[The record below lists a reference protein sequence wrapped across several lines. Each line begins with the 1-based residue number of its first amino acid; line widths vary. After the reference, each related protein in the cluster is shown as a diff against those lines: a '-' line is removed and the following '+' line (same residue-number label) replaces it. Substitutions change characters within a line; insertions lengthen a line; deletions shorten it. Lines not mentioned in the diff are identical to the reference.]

1 MDLGLAGKSA
11 IVCGARSGLGLA
23 CAAAL
28 AGEGV
33 ALTLVSRGAAGL
45 AATAASLRAAH
56 PGLVVTAVPGDLALD
71 ATRTALLAACPA
83 PDILVL
89 NSGGPPTGG
98 VGGFARADWEAA
110 LGGNLT
116 SAVLLVRDVLDGMVA
131 RRFGRILAIT
141 SGAVKAPLPFLALS
155 NAARTGLWS
164 VLKGLSRE
172 VAAHNVTINNLM
184 PHAFETDRLAA
195 NFVSRAGQA
204 GTTPEAV
211 RAHSLS
217 RIPAGRFGQPEEFGA
232 LAAMLCSARL
242 GYVTGQSIMLDG
254 GAFEGLL

>member
-1 MDLGLAGKSA
+1 MELGLAGKTA

-23 CAAAL
+23 CATAL
-28 AGEGV
+28 ATEGV
-33 ALTLVSRGAAGL
+33 NLTLVSREAPGL
-45 AATAASLRAAH
+45 EMVAATLRAAH
-56 PGLVVTAVPGDLALD
+56 KVGVAVVAGDLALD
-71 ATRTALLAACPA
+71 ATREAVLAACSA

-98 VGGFARADWEAA
+98 VRGFRREDWEAA
-110 LGGNLT
+110 LNANLT
-116 SAVLLVRDVLDGMVA
+116 SAVLLVRDVLDGMVE

-172 VAAHNVTINNLM
+172 VAGHNVTINNLM
-184 PHAFETDRLAA
+184 PHAFETERLAS
-195 NFVSRAGQA
+195 NFVSRAAQA

-211 RAHSLS
+211 RAQSLA
-217 RIPAGRFGQPEEFGA
+217 RIPAGRFGQPEEFGMMAA
-232 LAAMLCSARL
+232 LLCSARL

-254 GAFEGLL
+254 GAFEGLS

>member
-1 MDLGLAGKSA
+1 MDLGIAGRRA
-11 IVCGARSGLGLA
+11 IVCGARIGLGLA
-23 CAAAL
+23 CAEAL

-33 ALTLVSRGAAGL
+33 HLTLVSRGAAGL
-45 AATAASLRAAH
+45 EAVAAALRAAH
-56 PGLVVTAVPGDLALD
+56 PASEIGIVAGDLGLD
-71 ATRTALLAACPA
+71 QTREEVCAACPA

-89 NSGGPPTGG
+89 NSGGPPTGD
-98 VGGFARADWEAA
+98 ARRFDRAAWEAA
-110 LGGNLT
+110 LSANLVA
-116 SAVLLVRDVLDGMVA
+116 SVLLVRAVLEGMCE

-184 PHAFETDRLAA
+184 PHTFETERLAA
-195 NFVSRAGQA
+195 NFVTRATA
-204 GTTPEAV
+204 ASTTPEAL
-211 RAHSLS
+211 RAQSLA

-232 LAAMLCSARL
+232 LAACLCGRRM
-242 GYVTGQSIMLDG
+242 GYVTGQSILLDG
-254 GAFEGLL
+254 GHFEGLL